1 MTRVLMKGCEA
12 IAEAAIRAGCRF
24 FAGYPITPQ
33 NEIPEYFARRM
44 PEVGGVFVQGESEI
58 ASVNMV
64 YGCASTGIR
73 SMTSSSSPGIS
84 LKSEGISFASAA
96 RIPMVYV
103 NVVRGGPGIGVI
115 QPAQSDYLQA
125 TKASG
130 NGGFRMR
137 VFAPATVQEAADMT
151 YEAFDYADK
160 DRNPVLILTDGVVG
174 TMMEP
179 VTLPAM
185 RTDEELEIIR
195 SSKSGWACTGHGLT
209 EERAWIQP
217 GSWDT
222 LKWEQCNIAAQELYH
237 SWQQDARYESYKMEN
252 AEIVLA
258 AYGIS
263 ARISKS
269 AVDACRA
276 MGIRAGLLRAMT
288 LYPFPNK
295 AFDEID
301 YERCRGL
308 LVVEMSIP
316 PQFAEDV
323 AAAVRKRCPIHTC
336 VRSAGNVIE
345 KGRIVQAVMDMA
357 GKQEVV

>member
-1 MTRVLMKGCEA
+1 
-12 IAEAAIRAGCRF
+12 
-24 FAGYPITPQ
+24 
-33 NEIPEYFARRM
+33 
-44 PEVGGVFVQGESEI
+44 
-58 ASVNMV
+58 
-64 YGCASTGIR
+64 
-73 SMTSSSSPGIS
+73 
-84 LKSEGISFASAA
+84 
-96 RIPMVYV
+96 
-103 NVVRGGPGIGVI
+103 
-115 QPAQSDYLQA
+115 
-125 TKASG
+125 
-130 NGGFRMR
+130 
-137 VFAPATVQEAADMT
+137 
-151 YEAFDYADK
+151 
-160 DRNPVLILTDGVVG
+160 
-174 TMMEP
+174 
-179 VTLPAM
+179 
-185 RTDEELEIIR
+185 
-195 SSKSGWACTGHGLT
+195 
-209 EERAWIQP
+209 
-217 GSWDT
+217 
-222 LKWEQCNIAAQELYH
+222 
-237 SWQQDARYESYKMEN
+237 MEN